1 MKLSIVVLALTLGLT
16 SLAYPQGITKT
27 AQTKSQAPL
36 AGAGV
41 NGIGYQGGP
50 IIQTPGVYLIWYGN
64 WSGNTATTI
73 LPLFINGLNGSPYF
87 DTNTTYYQNNPTT
100 GNTIVSRVGLNGQFF
115 DSYSQGTAL
124 SDAAVQ
130 NVVANAVNSHAFPLD
145 TNGIYFVLTSADVTE
160 TSGFCNVYCGFHNHG
175 TIDGA
180 DLKYAFVGNPDRC
193 PASCEFQ
200 TTSPNGNSGADGM
213 ASVMAHE
220 LNETVTDPDLNAWFS
235 GNTQGEVGDLCN
247 FNFGQVSNAPNG
259 SLFNVTLAGTRFLIQ
274 QNWLNLNGGGCA
286 MKVGVPPP
294 LNGAFVEQQYLDFL
308 SRAADSNAFAA
319 SVSALAG
326 GMTRPT
332 LTNNIMTSSEF
343 SNNGRFIAQAY
354 RILGRDPDVAGYQLY
369 DTNME
374 DKGWTQPQVANA
386 FITST
391 EFQQKFGAN
400 LSNTQFVTVMYQNI
414 LFRPPDSGGLNGWVT
429 QLNNGLPRSQ
439 MAVAMLQ
446 SQEFLGNANTQ
457 NRITVFLLYY
467 TMLRREP
474 DPGGLTG
481 NFNALQSGTSLTTLI
496 SGFQSSAEYAARF

>member
-1 MKLSIVVLALTLGLT
+1 MAS
-16 SLAYPQGITKT
+16 SQGITKT
-27 AQTKSQAPL
+27 KQAPV

-41 NGIGYQGGP
+41 NGITYQGGP

-64 WSGNTATTI
+64 WSGNNATTI
-73 LPLFINGLNGSPYF
+73 LPLFVNGLNGSPYF
-87 DTNTTYYQNNPTT
+87 DTNTTYYQSNPTT
-100 GNTIVSRVGLNGQFF
+100 GATVVSRVGLNGQFF

-130 NVVANAVNSHAFPLD
+130 NVVANALNSHAFPLD

-160 TSGFCNVYCGFHNHG
+160 TSGFCSVYCGFHTRG

-180 DLKYAFVGNPDRC
+180 DIKYAFVGNPDRC
-193 PASCEFQ
+193 PASCEAQ
-200 TTSPNGNSGADGM
+200 TVSPNGNSGADGM

-247 FNFGQVSNAPNG
+247 FNFGQEFTAPNG
-259 SLFNVTLAGTRFLIQ
+259 SLFNVTLAGSRFLIQ

-294 LNGAFVEQQYLDFL
+294 LNGAFVQQQYLDFL
-308 SRAADSNAFAA
+308 SHTADPNGFSS
-319 SVSALAG
+319 SVSALSS

-332 LTNNIMTSSEF
+332 FTNNIMTSSEF
-343 SNNGRFIAQAY
+343 ANNGRFVAQAY
-354 RILGRDPDVAGYQLY
+354 RILGRDPDIAGYQLY
-369 DTNME
+369 DINME
-374 DKGWTQPQVANA
+374 AKGWTQTQVADA

-400 LSNTQFVTVMYQNI
+400 LDNTQFITVMYQNI
-414 LFRPPDSGGLNGWVT
+414 LLRQPDSGGLNGWVT
-429 QLNNGLPRSQ
+429 NLNNGETRAQ
-439 MAVAMLQ
+439 AAVAFLQ

-474 DPGGLTG
+474 DSGGLTG

-496 SGFQSSAEYAARF
+496 GNFQSSAEYAARF